1 MDAPFPNM
9 TKILSFFKNDVVV
22 VVEMEKRLD
31 QVLMVEKVL
40 LAAFQNSNL
49 WNVMMAMEN

>member
-1 MDAPFPNM
+1 MAAPFPYM
-9 TKILSFFKNDVVV
+9 TKILSFFKNYVVV

-49 WNVMMAMEN
+49 WNIMVAVEN